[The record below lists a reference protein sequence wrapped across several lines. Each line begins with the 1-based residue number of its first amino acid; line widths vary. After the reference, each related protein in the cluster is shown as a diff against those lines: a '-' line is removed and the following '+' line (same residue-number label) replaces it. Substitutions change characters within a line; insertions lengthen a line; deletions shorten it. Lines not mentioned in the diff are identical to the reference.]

1 MEMPWRE
8 ASRVISFAFVKVYP
22 AQRLLEVGRQCT
34 AIWMAVLEANGC
46 EDGNPSQETR
56 DHVKSC
62 AELLSVEL
70 DILGMK
76 LSKASLDPLLES
88 IDLASVDDIRR
99 SITDV
104 QCRFWDEI
112 AAESFLYQ
120 SREKL
125 KCYDQHAP
133 FSQAVFHRFPGAEF
147 DIREAA
153 NCFALD
159 RHTATVMHSMR
170 VLEVGFTL
178 LGKVLKIK
186 RGTFGWGQDLNSF
199 QNAWQSILSAK
210 PKRLG
215 WKRTVVPQ
223 LLLQLQYFK
232 DAWRNHAMHKPD
244 ARYGEEEARRV
255 FEHVRDFMILLAT
268 NDPVKREQP

>member
-1 MEMPWRE
+1 
-8 ASRVISFAFVKVYP
+8 
-22 AQRLLEVGRQCT
+22 
-34 AIWMAVLEANGC
+34 MAVLEANGC
-46 EDGNPSQETR
+46 EDAKPSQETR

-70 DILGMK
+70 DSLGMK
-76 LSKASLDPLLES
+76 LSKASLDPLLQNMDS
-88 IDLASVDDIRR
+88 ASVEDIRR
-99 SITDV
+99 SVTDV
-104 QCRFWDEI
+104 QCRFLDEI

-125 KCYDQHAP
+125 KYYELHAP
-133 FSQAVFHRFPGAEF
+133 FGPAVFARFPTAEF

-159 RHTATVMHSMR
+159 RHTATVMHCMR

-178 LGKVLKIK
+178 LGKALKIG
-186 RGTFGWGQDLNSF
+186 RGRSGWGQDLRSF
-199 QNAWQSILSAK
+199 ETQWQASLSGK

-215 WKRTVVPQ
+215 WKRNVVPE
-223 LLLQLQYFK
+223 LLLQLHYFK

-244 ARYGEEEARRV
+244 ARYCEEEARRV
-255 FEHVRDFMILLAT
+255 FEHVRDFMTLLAT
-268 NDPVKREQP
+268 KVPAKK